1 MKKKCY
7 ICSVLCIYT
16 AETLK
21 NKEKRIMAKPIKET
35 PVLYD
40 EDAYRFEM
48 AARNVVP
55 LPEEEREKIR
65 RNYEEVK
72 KRCVAAL

>member
-1 MKKKCY
+1 
-7 ICSVLCIYT
+7 
-16 AETLK
+16 
-21 NKEKRIMAKPIKET
+21 MAKPIKET

-48 AARNVVP
+48 AVHNVVP
-55 LPEEEREKIR
+55 LPAEEREKIR

-72 KRCVAAL
+72 KRCKFSWQTTVSESSTPEPTQ